1 MVGLESSSMLS
12 MRRSVAK
19 QCIGRSSEKHNKR
32 GEYRERCEE
41 DIQNVKRSMVEYRG
55 RESRYT

>member
-1 MVGLESSSMLS
+1 MLS